1 MVRGIRES
9 RPVRYPNRPSPGTG
23 NGGDQTR
30 WIRRRERFYEKALGP
45 IRQPGV
51 YHWDDDHNP
60 HVDVYVFGAS
70 EGRAHEILITGGLA
84 DRPLPGVPPD
94 ALRPRR
100 VELLAGF
107 VSAKPW
113 GAMILREIAALPF
126 LAGMVLGDGM
136 LIRGSRSIHGD
147 SQLSHALLTRAE
159 EPALSG
165 FVVEGEEVCFLRI
178 LFITERELD
187 RGVEEGGHALLTA
200 LKKNGVE
207 DVTDLYRPC
216 IFGG

>member
-1 MVRGIRES
+1 MSRGIRES
-9 RPVRYPNRPSPGTG
+9 RTVRHPDLPYPGSG

-30 WIRRRERFYEKALGP
+30 WIQRRERFYEKVLGP
-45 IRQPGV
+45 ILTPGV

-60 HVDVYVFGAS
+60 HVDVYVIGGS
-70 EGRAHEILITGGLA
+70 EGRTHQTLITGGLA
-84 DRPLPGVPPD
+84 DRPQPGIPPE

-107 VSAKPW
+107 VSAEAW

-136 LIRGSRSIHGD
+136 LIRGSRPIQGD
-147 SQLSHALLTRAE
+147 SLLSHALLTRAE
-159 EPALSG
+159 DPNLSG
-165 FVVEGEEVCFLRI
+165 FVHCGEEVCFLRI
-178 LFITERELD
+178 LFITEHELQ
-187 RGVEEGGHALLTA
+187 RGVEEGGHALLRV
-200 LKKNGVE
+200 LRKNGVG
-207 DVTDLYRPC
+207 DVTDLHRPC